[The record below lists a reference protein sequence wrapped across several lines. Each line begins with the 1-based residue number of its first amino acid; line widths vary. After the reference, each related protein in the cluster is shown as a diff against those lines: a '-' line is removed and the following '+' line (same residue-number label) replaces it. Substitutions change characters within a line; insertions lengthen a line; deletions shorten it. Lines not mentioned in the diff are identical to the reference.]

1 MEQVSTVSL
10 IVTGVNSVT
19 ALVSAIML
27 LLVYWQNPRN
37 RLNRIFSAM
46 VLSLLIY
53 TLSLIIARYIDTFNL
68 DPEIT
73 FYVNT
78 SLYGI
83 FLIMLLAF
91 TLAFTNS
98 WKHGVHPLL
107 IAAIIIF
114 AISTYFSWSGQ
125 AHSSMKPSAEQG
137 GSYVILLT
145 SVGLVFSAIFLIF
158 PVISTVLLWKARAQ
172 NGKVRHLWV
181 APLLILFG
189 IVWTIAIWP
198 ILLIPLNGIT
208 LAVATFI
215 LGRAVLMDQL
225 FNPLA
230 QLSAELASKNNQ
242 LREADRLKSQ
252 FLANMSHELRTP
264 LNSIIGYT
272 DLVVDGVYGEVTPQQ
287 VDRLEKV
294 TRNARSLLTLINDI
308 LDLSR
313 IEAGSITLNTEP
325 INTCEMLDGVL
336 TILDPQING
345 KNLSILR
352 EYPNDLPDVLAD
364 SMRARQ
370 ILLNILSNAIKF
382 TAAGH
387 IRVKAFKQGQDV
399 QFEIEDTGI
408 GIPLDKQDLVF
419 EEFRQ
424 VDSTSTR
431 QYGGTGL
438 GMSITKRLVEMSK
451 GEIWLQSEPGV
462 GTTFFFTLPATPDSP
477 ATTII
482 PLTSPQPVSRSASI
496 SGHQLRALIIDDSND
511 SQLFLKD
518 ALLADNR
525 AWQIYTANSGRE
537 GLRFAQQVHPHVILL
552 DVMMPSMD
560 GWQVLKSLKE
570 DHALAA
576 IPVVIVSAIDN
587 YFLAKEMGAS
597 AVLSKPIDRGKLQEI
612 LEQILTPA

>member
-10 IVTGVNSVT
+10 IVTGVNSIT
-19 ALVSAIML
+19 ALVSATMM
-27 LLVYWQNPRN
+27 LLVYWQNPHN
-37 RLNRIFSAM
+37 RLNQIFSAM
-46 VLSLLIY
+46 VFSLLIY
-53 TLSLIIARYIDTFNL
+53 SLSLIMARYIDTFNL

-73 FYVNT
+73 FYINT

-83 FLIMLLAF
+83 FLILLLAF

-98 WKHGVHPLL
+98 WKRGVHPLMITAL
-107 IAAIIIF
+107 VVLVV
-114 AISTYFSWSGQ
+114 TNYLSWSGQ
-125 AHSSMKPSAEQG
+125 AHASMKPSAEQG

-145 SVGLVFSAIFLIF
+145 PIGLVSSGIFLIF
-158 PVISTVLLWKARAQ
+158 PVISAMLLWKTREH
-172 NGKVRHLWV
+172 NGRVRHLWV
-181 APLLILFG
+181 APVLILFG
-189 IVWTIAIWP
+189 IIWTIVIWP

-230 QLSAELASKNNQ
+230 QLSAELAVKNSQ

-272 DLVVDGVYGEVTPQQ
+272 DLVAEGVYGEVNPQQ

-325 INTCEMLDGVL
+325 IHTREMLDSVL

-345 KNLSILR
+345 KNLTVLR
-352 EYPNDLPDVLAD
+352 EYADDVPPILAD
-364 SMRARQ
+364 PMRARQ
-370 ILLNILSNAIKF
+370 ILLNILSNAVKF
-382 TAAGH
+382 TAVGH
-387 IRVKAFKQGQDV
+387 IRVKATPKGEMV

-408 GIPLDKQDLVF
+408 GIPQEKQSLVF

-451 GEIWLQSEPGV
+451 GKIWLQSQPGV
-462 GTTFFFTLPATPDSP
+462 GTTFFFTLPIAENVFPAASLSVPSP
-477 ATTII
+477 Y
-482 PLTSPQPVSRSASI
+482 PVSRSTLG
-496 SGHQLRALIIDDSND
+496 SGQQLRALIIDDSHD

-525 AWQIYTANSGRE
+525 VWQVYAANSGRE

-560 GWQVLKSLKE
+560 GWQVLKNLKE
-570 DHALAA
+570 DHILAA

-597 AVLSKPIDRGKLQEI
+597 AVLSKPIDRAKLQEI

>member
-1 MEQVSTVSL
+1 MEQVSSVSL
-10 IVTGVNSVT
+10 IVTGVNSIT
-19 ALVSAIML
+19 ALVSAITL

-37 RLNRIFSAM
+37 RLNQIFSAM

-53 TLSLIIARYIDTFNL
+53 SLSLIIARYIDTFHL

-78 SLYGI
+78 SLYGV
-83 FLIMLLAF
+83 FLIFLLAF
-91 TLAFTNS
+91 TLAFTET
-98 WKHGVHPLL
+98 WKRGTHPILMV
-107 IAAIIIF
+107 AILIF
-114 AISTYFSWSGQ
+114 ALSTYFSWTGQ
-125 AHSSMKPSAEQG
+125 AHASMKPSTEQG

-145 SVGLVFSAIFLIF
+145 PIGLVFSGAFLIF

-172 NGKVRHLWV
+172 SGRVRHLWI

-230 QLSAELASKNNQ
+230 QLSADLASKNNQ

-272 DLVVDGVYGEVTPQQ
+272 DLVMDGVYGEVTPQQ

-325 INTCEMLDGVL
+325 INTYEMLDSVL
-336 TILDPQING
+336 TILDPQISV
-345 KNLSILR
+345 KNLSVRR
-352 EYPNDLPDVLAD
+352 EYTNDLPSVLAD
-364 SMRARQ
+364 SMRTRQ
-370 ILLNILSNAIKF
+370 ILLNILSNAVKF
-382 TAAGH
+382 TATGH
-387 IRVKAFKQGQDV
+387 IRVKAFKKDKVV

-408 GIPLDKQDLVF
+408 GIPQNKQNLVF

-451 GEIWLQSEPGV
+451 GEIWLKSEIGV
-462 GTTFFFTLPATPDSP
+462 GTTFYFTLPA
-477 ATTII
+477 AENAAAII
-482 PLTSPQPVSRSASI
+482 PITGPQPVSRLPSI
-496 SGHQLRALIIDDSND
+496 SGHQLRALIIDDSSD

-525 AWQIYTANSGRE
+525 AWQVYTANSGRE
-537 GLRFAQQVHPHVILL
+537 GLRFAQLVHPHVILL

-570 DHALAA
+570 DAALAT
-576 IPVVIVSAIDN
+576 IPVVIASAIDN
-587 YFLAKEMGAS
+587 YFLAKEMGAM
-597 AVLSKPIDRGKLQEI
+597 AVLNKPIDRIKLQEV